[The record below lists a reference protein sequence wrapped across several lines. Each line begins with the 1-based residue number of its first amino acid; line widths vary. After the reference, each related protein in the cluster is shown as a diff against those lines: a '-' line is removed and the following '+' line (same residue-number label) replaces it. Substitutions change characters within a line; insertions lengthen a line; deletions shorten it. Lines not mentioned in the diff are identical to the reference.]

1 MVKSIE
7 KYVQVDDFKM
17 YSKVFQEK
25 KLQPVIILEAG
36 YGDYSKA
43 WDLIAEELTEYGT
56 VLTYDRAGVGKSGK
70 SSKRRISFEMIKDL
84 RSCLE
89 QLQLKPP
96 YIFVGHSFGGINARL
111 FANFYPEGMSGIVL
125 VDSTPENYK
134 EDFCQ
139 SCHWNFRKLTINS
152 LYMKVLMKSLCL
164 V

>member
-25 KLQPVIILEAG
+25 KLQPVMILEAG

-70 SSKRRISFEMIKDL
+70 SSKRRISFEMIKD
-84 RSCLE
+84 S
-89 QLQLKPP
+89 
-96 YIFVGHSFGGINARL
+96 
-111 FANFYPEGMSGIVL
+111 
-125 VDSTPENYK
+125 
-134 EDFCQ
+134 
-139 SCHWNFRKLTINS
+139 
-152 LYMKVLMKSLCL
+152 
-164 V
+164 